1 MVGISV
7 KASGFL
13 ADMLQLPDAD
23 LLAHVRAGDETAVR
37 IVVQRNNRRLF
48 RSARAVV
55 GNDAEAE
62 DVVQAAYVQAFT
74 HLDAF
79 RGDAQLSTWLTR
91 IAINEAVGRVRR
103 RRADVG
109 LEEIEMT
116 ARPGYGEV
124 LPFPTSLT
132 TADPE
137 AEFARSETRRLL
149 EQAVD
154 ELPNDLRVIFVL
166 RDVEGLSTEE
176 AASHLGIKIAT
187 AKTRLHRARNMM
199 RLAIEKQL
207 SGSFSSIFPFDGARC
222 AGMADRIVEQLK
234 ATGKQHR

>member
-1 MVGISV
+1 
-7 KASGFL
+7 
-13 ADMLQLPDAD
+13 
-23 LLAHVRAGDETAVR
+23 
-37 IVVQRNNRRLF
+37 
-48 RSARAVV
+48 VV

-91 IAINEAVGRVRR
+91 IVINEAVGRVRR

-109 LEEIEMT
+109 LEEIDMT
-116 ARPGYGEV
+116 ARLGYGEV

-149 EQAVD
+149 EHAVD

-176 AASHLGIKIAT
+176 AASHLGSRSPQPRRGCIAPGT
-187 AKTRLHRARNMM
+187 
-199 RLAIEKQL
+199 
-207 SGSFSSIFPFDGARC
+207 
-222 AGMADRIVEQLK
+222 
-234 ATGKQHR
+234 